1 MYELHELTRRILII
15 QNEIVKQKKHP
26 DKLQKLYAVL
36 EQYTYDRQTLLTW
49 MEWSNELVE

>member
-1 MYELHELTRRILII
+1 MYELHELTRRILIL

-26 DKLQKLYAVL
+26 NKLQKLYLAL
-36 EQYTYDRQTLLTW
+36 EQYIYDRQTLLTW